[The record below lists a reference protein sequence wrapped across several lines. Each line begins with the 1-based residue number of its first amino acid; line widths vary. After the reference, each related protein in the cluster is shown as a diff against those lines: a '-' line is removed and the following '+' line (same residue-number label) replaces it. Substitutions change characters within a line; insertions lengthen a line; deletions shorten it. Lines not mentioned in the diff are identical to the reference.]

1 MKLQRDGLNKVT
13 PPVNIPS
20 WMCCLLPCVKSI
32 PKMKEYDRM
41 LPKTARV
48 LRDGRMMVV
57 DAVDLVVGDIIFLK
71 PDSVVPADCRLI
83 DCKDH
88 LQVDRS
94 YFFTEN
100 PVMECYSLQV
110 TPTSATHLLYQA
122 DICFMASRVITGE
135 AKAIVIRTGDRT
147 YWGYTCQYK
156 RKDSFI

>member
-1 MKLQRDGLNKVT
+1 MDVLPASLRE
-13 PPVNIPS
+13 VN
-20 WMCCLLPCVKSI
+20 PCVSDALNDSLA
-32 PKMKEYDRM
+32 KMKEYDRM

-57 DAVDLVVGDIIFLK
+57 DAVDLVVGDIVALPLCYYFQIFLK

-100 PVMECYSLQV
+100 PVMECYSLQ
-110 TPTSATHLLYQA
+110 
-122 DICFMASRVITGE
+122 
-135 AKAIVIRTGDRT
+135 
-147 YWGYTCQYK
+147 
-156 RKDSFI
+156 